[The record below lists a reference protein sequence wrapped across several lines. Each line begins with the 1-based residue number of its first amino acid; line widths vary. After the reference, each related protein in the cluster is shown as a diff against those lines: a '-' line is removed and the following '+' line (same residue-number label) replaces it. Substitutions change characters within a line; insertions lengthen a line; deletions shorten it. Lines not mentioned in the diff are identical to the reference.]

1 MVTSQKELL
10 NIACEYL
17 KNHDEYENLGIS
29 WANEIKK
36 MRVDQQMHAKKAIH
50 DILYEGQ
57 LGTLHRNS
65 VKINEPLSNQ
75 ITPQSSVWSFPS
87 TSSTPSPQLTTPQ
100 LHTEQYHSLDSI
112 DSAAAYFSNYSD
124 Q

>member
-29 WANEIKK
+29 WANEIQK

-65 VKINEPLSNQ
+65 VKINECLSNQ
-75 ITPQSSVWSFPS
+75 ITPQSSVWSFP
-87 TSSTPSPQLTTPQ
+87 
-100 LHTEQYHSLDSI
+100 
-112 DSAAAYFSNYSD
+112 
-124 Q
+124 